1 MEGKDEKQDT
11 TELVIKLDCIKKA
24 KDFPFTLTC
33 KRAKI
38 KSYRYKYIFWSKEKK
53 YDIYAQKNI
62 FK

>member
-1 MEGKDEKQDT
+1 MEDKEEKHDT
-11 TELVIKLDCIKKA
+11 NELVFRFDCIKKA

-38 KSYRYKYIFWSKEKK
+38 KSYIYFRSKEKIF
-53 YDIYAQKNI
+53 DIYAQKDI

>member
-38 KSYRYKYIFWSKEKK
+38 KSYRYKYIFSE
-53 YDIYAQKNI
+53 
-62 FK
+62 

>member
-38 KSYRYKYIFWSKEKK
+38 KSYIYFRSKEKIF
-53 YDIYAQKNI
+53 DIYAQKDI